1 MLASV
6 DGQAEPLDHSSL
18 HLLWMDSYHHFT
30 EEQKDAPIQI
40 ECRVM
45 RALAPVSSQN
55 YSRSSTQSD
64 LLRTFLL
71 LLELLALPDSNW
83 HRKCKGSGPDASEI
97 AMKGSNHANF
107 LCQLTNL
114 FLISFT
120 HVGGLPWALGI
131 RRFLGSLNLSPFPFR
146 DTSSLFSIMSSLEG
160 VPNKVRLPP
169 AQPNPGGFHDHVWF
183 HIDSALPYGS
193 H

>member
-6 DGQAEPLDHSSL
+6 DGQAEPLDDASL
-18 HLLWMDSYHHFT
+18 RLLWMDSCHHFT
-30 EEQKDAPIQI
+30 ESALIQI
-40 ECRVM
+40 ECRMV

-55 YSRSSTQSD
+55 YSRSGTQSD

-71 LLELLALPDSNW
+71 LLELLALPDSNR

-97 AMKGSNHANF
+97 AMNPNHANF

-131 RRFLGSLNLSPFPFR
+131 RRFLGSLNLSPLPFR
-146 DTSSLFSIMSSLEG
+146 DTSPLFSIMSFLER

-169 AQPNPGGFHDHVWF
+169 AQPNPGGSRDHVWF